1 MNEAPVTALL
11 RCGLLTRHACSDGL
25 YYFSVNRF
33 GAVVRGITSGRKVA
47 ALPRF
52 PLPGCHSAPEC
63 AGVAV
68 V

>member
-1 MNEAPVTALL
+1 VNEAPVTALL

-52 PLPGCHSAPEC
+52 PLPR
-63 AGVAV
+63 
-68 V
+68 